1 MCAMCNLEAGFAK
14 ADEKV
19 TAPLSSP
26 HPNPHFQ
33 HFENPD
39 LACEKTR
46 RVKLLYAWTSA
57 ILSGLEASSMP
68 VGGLDNLMC
77 CFMTDLANRSAV
89 LCRR

>member
-1 MCAMCNLEAGFAK
+1 MCSLEAGFAIGFAQ

-19 TAPLSSP
+19 TAPLFSP
-26 HPNPHFQ
+26 HPNP

-46 RVKLLYAWTSA
+46 RVKLLYARTSA
-57 ILSGLEASSMP
+57 ILSGLETSSMP
-68 VGGLDNLMC
+68 VDGLDNLMC